1 MLAYI
6 SFLAFF
12 GICFLVGCVIIY
24 FFSEESMDWAQSE
37 IIMADTT
44 LTQTTNKPFQ
54 FSTDQEL
61 VNQIR
66 AVLFYNDMYNKKH
79 VLEYRKVLEEQKKEI
94 SFFSVAKKWSVEQRL
109 RALNFILEKELQ

>member
-1 MLAYI
+1 MLTYV

-37 IIMADTT
+37 TNMADST
-44 LTQTTNKPFQ
+44 LTQTTNKTFQ
-54 FSTDQEL
+54 FSSDQEL

-79 VLEYRKVLEEQKKEI
+79 VLEYRRLLEEQKKQT
-94 SFFSVAKKWSVEQRL
+94 SFFALTKKWSIEQRL
-109 RALNFILEKELQ
+109 RALDFILKNELQ